1 MIIAKE
7 VEEEGIIE
15 YGMICRQKV
24 MRVIIRYFWKRRAS
38 HAEDHARS
46 LSLSPELSKLW
57 GEQLTPRT
65 LAVAFFFFHF
75 FKVSK
80 QTNYSGIII
89 MVGQTCDSLAV
100 ANHCRPYLLWVVVA
114 QK

>member
-46 LSLSPELSKLW
+46 LSLSLQNCQSCGGSSLPPERSLWLFFSFIFSK
-57 GEQLTPRT
+57 
-65 LAVAFFFFHF
+65 
-75 FKVSK
+75 
-80 QTNYSGIII
+80 
-89 MVGQTCDSLAV
+89 
-100 ANHCRPYLLWVVVA
+100 
-114 QK
+114 